1 MSKDLS
7 MVEAL
12 DAGLKATNLRQS
24 VIANNIANM
33 DTPGFRRQDVQ
44 FKEVLAKALE
54 TGKTDPGD
62 LEPKVVTPGDTEV
75 NDQGNDVDMDM
86 EVGEMLKTNAQYKMF
101 VRMLAKEY
109 QRMSEA
115 IQTE

>member
-1 MSKDLS
+1 MSKQLS
-7 MVEAL
+7 MTEAL
-12 DAGLKATNLRQS
+12 EAGLKATNVRQS
-24 VIANNIANM
+24 LIANNIANM
-33 DTPGFRRQDVQ
+33 DTPGFRRQDVR
-44 FKEVLAKALE
+44 FKEVLARALE

-62 LEPKVVTPGDTEV
+62 LDPKVITPGTTEV
-75 NDQGNDVDMDM
+75 NEHDNDVDLDT

>member
-1 MSKDLS
+1 MSKEFS
-7 MVEAL
+7 TVEAL
-12 DAGLKATNLRQS
+12 DAGLKATNMRQS
-24 VIANNIANM
+24 LIANNIANM
-33 DTPGFRRQDVQ
+33 NTPGFRRQDVQ

-54 TGKTDPGD
+54 TGNADPA
-62 LEPKVVTPGDTEV
+62 EIQPKIVTPGTTDV
-75 NDQGNDVDMDM
+75 NSEGNDVDMDM

-109 QRMSEA
+109 QRMSMA

>member
-1 MSKDLS
+1 MSKDLT
-7 MVEAL
+7 MFDAL
-12 DAGLKATNLRQS
+12 EAGLKAANVRQS
-24 VIANNIANM
+24 VIANNIANI

-44 FKEVLAKALE
+44 FKEILAKALE
-54 TGKTDPGD
+54 AGKTDPGD
-62 LEPKVVTPGDTEV
+62 LDPKVITPGNTEL
-75 NDQGNDVDMDM
+75 NEQGNDVDMDM

-115 IQTE
+115 IQVD

>member
-1 MSKDLS
+1 MSKELTN
-7 MVEAL
+7 VEAL
-12 DAGLKATNLRQS
+12 EAGLKATNLRQS

-44 FKEVLAKALE
+44 FKEVLAKAME
-54 TGKTDPGD
+54 TGQADPAELD
-62 LEPKVVTPGDTEV
+62 PKIVTPQTTEV
-75 NDQGNDVDMDM
+75 NDQGNDVDMDL
-86 EVGEMLKTNAQYKMF
+86 EVGEMLKTNGQYKMF
-101 VRMLAKEY
+101 VRMLVKEY

>member
-7 MVEAL
+7 MVDAL
-12 DAGLKATNLRQS
+12 EAGLKATNLRQS

-44 FKEVLAKALE
+44 FKDILAKAVE
-54 TGKTDPGD
+54 TGHADAAD
-62 LEPKVVTPGDTEV
+62 LEPKVVTPGTTDV
-75 NDQGNDVDMDM
+75 NEQGNDVDMDT
-86 EVGEMLKTNAQYKMF
+86 ELGEMLKTNAQYKMF
-101 VRMLAKEY
+101 VRMLVKEY
-109 QRMSEA
+109 SRMSEA

>member
-1 MSKDLS
+1 MSKELTT
-7 MVEAL
+7 VEAL
-12 DAGLKATNLRQS
+12 EAGLNATNLRQS
-24 VIANNIANM
+24 LIANNIANL

-44 FKEVLAKALE
+44 FKEILAKALE
-54 TGKTDPGD
+54 TGKADPAD
-62 LEPKVVTPGDTEV
+62 LEPKIVTPGTTEV
-75 NDQGNDVDMDM
+75 NDQGNDVDMDT
-86 EVGEMLKTNAQYKMF
+86 EIGEMLKTNAQYKMF

>member
-1 MSKDLS
+1 MNRELS
-7 MVEAL
+7 TTEAL
-12 DAGLKATNLRQS
+12 EAGLKATNLRQS
-24 VIANNIANM
+24 LIANNIANM
-33 DTPGFRRQDVQ
+33 NTPGYRRQDVQ
-44 FKEVLAKALE
+44 FQEVLAKAME
-54 TGKTDPGD
+54 TGQADPAD
-62 LEPKVVTPGDTEV
+62 LEPKIVTPGVTDV

-101 VRMLAKEY
+101 VRMLVKEY